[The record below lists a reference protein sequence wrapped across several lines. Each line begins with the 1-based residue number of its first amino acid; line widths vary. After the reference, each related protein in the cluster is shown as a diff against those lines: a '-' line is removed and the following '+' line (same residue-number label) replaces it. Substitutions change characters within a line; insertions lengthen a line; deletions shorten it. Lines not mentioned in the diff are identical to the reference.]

1 MLQDS
6 PPLQSKIIP
15 QPKWMT
21 ILRIILGFILIWKGV
36 SFFKDSS
43 LLSDMIRDGG
53 VDMFSNNTKIFTTIV
68 TYLHLL
74 SGFFIIV
81 GLFTRWVCLLQMPVL
96 IMAVVYAFN
105 KTGMHWTNVELFLA
119 AITLVLLVVF
129 FIRGSGTLSA
139 DEYFRSYTKAGMEKG
154 HTTKLFQ

>member
-1 MLQDS
+1 MLQDT
-6 PPLQSKIIP
+6 PPPQSKIIP

-21 ILRIILGFILIWKGV
+21 ILRILLGFILIWKGV
-36 SFFKDSS
+36 TFFKDSS

-53 VDMFSNNTKIFTTIV
+53 VAMFSNNTKIFTMIV

-74 SGFFIIV
+74 CGFFIIV

-96 IMAVVYAFN
+96 IMAVIYSLN
-105 KTGMHWTNVELFLA
+105 KTGMHLDNTEFILA
-119 AITLVLLVVF
+119 IVVLILLVLF
-129 FIRGSGTLSA
+129 FIRGSGSLSA

-154 HTTKLFQ
+154 HTNKLFQ